1 MDCPLYLDHHRIGIL
16 CIAEDEREFCFT
28 VKGDVPGG
36 LYRVSIRGDRG
47 ELSLGAWEGGE
58 LYRRFSRRLVSS
70 VGRIRCAVACPAGD
84 EGWRGVSGGTFCGWP
99 VQGGL
104 WRQRGELRQLA
115 LPFPPDGPFPLPEL
129 FCLARICSVAGE
141 QRAVF
146 SFDGAG
152 RPVTTEF

>member
-1 MDCPLYLDHHRIGIL
+1 MDCPLYLDRQRIGIL
-16 CIAEDEREFCFT
+16 CIAEDEKDFCFT

-36 LYRVSIRGDRG
+36 LYRVTIRGDRG

-58 LYRRFSRRLVSS
+58 LHRRFSRRMVSS

-84 EGWRGVSGGTFCGWP
+84 EEWRGVGGSTFCGWP
-99 VQGGL
+99 ARGGV
-104 WRQRGELRQLA
+104 WRKRGELRQLA

-146 SFDGAG
+146 CFDGSG
-152 RPVTTEF
+152 RPVTAEF